1 MSIKCKMFIFYNLYT
16 NVIMLNTKMD
26 CRYGYGKFQL
36 LLCKNCDWIG
46 Y

>member
-16 NVIMLNTKMD
+16 NVILLNTKIN
-26 CRYGYGKFQL
+26 CGYGKFQ